1 MSTVAATPL
10 DGLVVL
16 DLSRVLAGPYCT
28 MILGDLGAD
37 VIKVEHPDGDD
48 TRRWGPPFAAG
59 ESAYYLAVNRNKRS
73 VVADLKT
80 PAGRELVRRIARRA
94 DILVE
99 NFRPGTLERLGLGLE
114 DLRAEDPRL
123 ITLTISGMG
132 ATGPDAEL
140 PGYDFIVQA
149 MGGLM
154 SITGPAEGAPSK
166 VGVAVVDLTTG
177 MMAANAILAALY
189 ARERTGAGQHI
200 DISLLETQVAWLAN
214 VASAYLITGE
224 APVRHGNAHP
234 TIVPYQTFRGS
245 DREFA
250 LGVGNDGQW
259 RRLCEAIGRP
269 ELALDPRFRSNPDR
283 VRNREE
289 LGALLE
295 AHFGTAPA
303 AEWVERGRA
312 AGVPAGPV
320 RTVPEVLED
329 AQLHERGMVESVAHP
344 TIGELRLVGIP
355 FKFSATPASIRRPP
369 PLLGEHTAEVEA
381 AYPPPGSSPG
391 ALLGRASLERNS

>member
-1 MSTVAATPL
+1 MSTQAPPL

-80 PAGRELVRRIARRA
+80 PAGRELVRRIARQA

-99 NFRPGTLERLGLGLE
+99 NFRPGTLDRLGLGL
-114 DLRAEDPRL
+114 DLLRAENPRL

-149 MGGLM
+149 LGGLM
-154 SITGPAEGAPSK
+154 SITGPAAGAPSK

-177 MMAANAILAALY
+177 MLAANAILAALY

-200 DISLLETQVAWLAN
+200 ETSLLESQVAWLAN
-214 VASAYLITGE
+214 VASAYLVTGE

-234 TIVPYQTFRGS
+234 TIVPYQTFRGV

-250 LGVGNDGQW
+250 LGVGNDAQW
-259 RRLCEAIGRP
+259 QRLCTAIGRP
-269 ELALDPRFRSNPDR
+269 ELADDARFRTNPDR
-283 VRNREE
+283 VRHREE
-289 LGALLE
+289 LTTLLE
-295 AHFGTAPA
+295 SHFAAAPA
-303 AEWVERGRA
+303 GEWVARIRE

-320 RTVPEVLED
+320 RTIPEVLED
-329 AQLHERGMVESVAHP
+329 PQVHAREMVVRVPHP
-344 TIGELRLVGIP
+344 SIGELRLIGIP
-355 FKFSATPASIRRPP
+355 CKFSVTPAAIRRPP
-369 PLLGEHTAEVEA
+369 PLLGEHTTEVERE
-381 AYPPPGSSPG
+381 YGIF
-391 ALLGRASLERNS
+391 LQEVE